1 MRNSI
6 SSGFLK
12 APVSSFFPK
21 KLVTTIPLEKKA
33 ILVIVHKISQTLKKQ
48 ENDGH
53 CHVADFQGQKT
64 VTFHLSP
71 L

>member
-33 ILVIVHKISQTLKKQ
+33 ILIIVHKILRKKQ

-53 CHVADFQGQKT
+53 CHVAYFRDQKT